1 MAELSTEPTPTSSC
15 CSPAAQESCC
25 EPGDKEAC
33 CGTAA
38 AGGSCGCS
46 AGNSPEPT
54 EIRATVRERYAAAAV
69 AASEQDASC
78 GCGEEVKLTDST
90 GRQVFGSALYG

>member
-1 MAELSTEPTPTSSC
+1 MAELTTDPSPASSC
-15 CSPAAQESCC
+15 CSPAAQEICC

-46 AGNSPEPT
+46 AGATPAQD
-54 EIRATVRERYAAAAV
+54 IRETVRERYAAAAK
-69 AASEQDASC
+69 AAAAHQ
-78 GCGEEVKLTDST
+78 GM
-90 GRQVFGSALYG
+90 